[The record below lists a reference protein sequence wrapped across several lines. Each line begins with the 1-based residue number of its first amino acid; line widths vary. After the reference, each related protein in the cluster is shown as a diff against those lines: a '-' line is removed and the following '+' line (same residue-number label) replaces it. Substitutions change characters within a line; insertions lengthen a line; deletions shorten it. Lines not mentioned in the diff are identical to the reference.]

1 MSSTA
6 RSNRLTQVVVE
17 AIVALGVVMAALTGL
32 GYLIGPNGAGL
43 VHGKPGWPLI
53 GPGQYSMTVETEL
66 DTDVTITGAPTT
78 TETTSGTVDAATG
91 QRPAAIGRP
100 ITATVEF
107 DGPTAGQ
114 RWAWAIWQAAG
125 PLLSAFGLGI
135 VLVMLRSAR
144 REDPF
149 DKANLRRLQALTFLV
164 LVGGT
169 LVSWGGAFVRRWL
182 LDNSAVADIVPLD
195 FHFSFLPI
203 IGGVLLA
210 MLTEVWRRGVA
221 MRTELEGLI

>member
-17 AIVALGVVMAALTGL
+17 AIVALAVVMAALTGL
-32 GYLIGPNGAGL
+32 GYLIGPYGAGL
-43 VHGKPGWPLI
+43 VHGKPSWPLI
-53 GPGQYSMTVETEL
+53 GPGQYAMTVETEL

-91 QRPAAIGRP
+91 QRPAAVGRP

-125 PLLSAFGLGI
+125 PCSRPSVSASSWSCSGRPEG
-135 VLVMLRSAR
+135 RTPSTR
-144 REDPF
+144 RICAGCRP
-149 DKANLRRLQALTFLV
+149 
-164 LVGGT
+164 
-169 LVSWGGAFVRRWL
+169 
-182 LDNSAVADIVPLD
+182 
-195 FHFSFLPI
+195 
-203 IGGVLLA
+203 
-210 MLTEVWRRGVA
+210 
-221 MRTELEGLI
+221 